1 MCTDSRVGTGSL
13 SVVARTQDD
22 VGSVYF
28 AATVARL
35 WQPPHFVFYLAE
47 IVGVRV
53 VIIIIIIC
61 LMLIII
67 P

>member
-1 MCTDSRVGTGSL
+1 M

-28 AATVARL
+28 AATVARF
-35 WQPPHFVFYLAE
+35 WQPPPFVFYLAE
-47 IVGVRV
+47 IVGVRD

-61 LMLIII
+61 FMLIII